1 MPRRR
6 GPGADL
12 VLSVGILAAAAG
24 ALILSG
30 CTTAGPSAANTA
42 NNQNAADAVAQPA
55 AIYRGGGGGVHLVD
69 YSDNDGPSSSV
80 ILTGAIGDYGKAVSV
95 NPDGSVNPEH
105 DSQLRL
111 DLSHGSFRLDIAALD
126 RTFVEVM
133 RTQFPTN
140 ASTCSGSV
148 SASHAVP
155 IVAGSG
161 TGAYQGVSGQ
171 FDLTIKLDEVDS
183 TSSHCDGTAALLSQM
198 LITSGTGHVRVH

>member
-12 VLSVGILAAAAG
+12 VLSVGILAAATG

-30 CTTAGPSAANTA
+30 CTATSPGAANTA
-42 NNQNAADAVAQPA
+42 SNQNAADAVAQPA
-55 AIYRGGGGGVHLVD
+55 AIYRGGDSVHLVD

-80 ILTGAIGDYGKAVSV
+80 ILTGSIGDYGKAVSV

-105 DSQLRL
+105 NSQLRL

-133 RTQFPTN
+133 RTQFPTS

-171 FDLTIKLDEVDS
+171 FDLTIKLNEVDS
-183 TSSHCDGTAALLSQM
+183 ASSRCDGTAAFLSQM